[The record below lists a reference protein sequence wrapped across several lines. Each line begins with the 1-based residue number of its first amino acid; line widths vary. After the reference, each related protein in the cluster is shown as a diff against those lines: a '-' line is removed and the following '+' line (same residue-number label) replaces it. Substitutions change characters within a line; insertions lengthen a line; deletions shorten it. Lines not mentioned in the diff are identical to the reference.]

1 MPPDDPYKYFRIEA
15 AELAFKLGQGALD
28 IGQGAAVSGGVAALL
43 RYAHTL
49 KGAARVVRQIAVA
62 DHAHALEDVLGPYRG
77 ENAVVPRECA
87 QLLLEQVDAI
97 SGLLEHLESK
107 PTGPSPQA
115 LERAQPGAGR
125 EPESSRTVRSEVGEV
140 DAVIDGLGEA
150 LVEVETLRGSLQGL
164 AETRR
169 LAELCGRQLAAP
181 RRGDA
186 QKLSLALDRAQRQSE
201 ELETALLHVDRG
213 LRQSLERLGRELG
226 QTHAAAE
233 RLRLVPASS
242 MFGPLERAAHDA
254 AQELG
259 KRVSFSAAG
268 GEVKLDGY
276 VLGAAQSALLHVV
289 RNAVA
294 HGIEAASARHAAGK
308 PPTGSVRLTVG
319 RRGREV
325 VFTCQ
330 DDGRGLDVEGVRR
343 ALTQTGDSAHGL
355 SDEALLER
363 LLRTRVSTSGS
374 VTRLAGR
381 GIGLDVLR
389 DAADTLGG
397 SVQLSTRSGQGF
409 RVELRLPL
417 SLAAVSAVVA
427 VCNGQTIAVPL
438 DAVVESVRFE
448 QGQIARTAAH
458 ESVSHQG
465 QALPFA
471 PLSRALGHAV
481 SGSPRAWSCLIVR
494 SPSGTVAVGV
504 DRLLGVRQ
512 LVLRPL
518 PDAARATALVSG
530 ATLDALGNPELVLEA
545 EGVVLAVKRLS
556 GSQPHAGRSS
566 TPILVIDDSLTTR
579 MLEQSILES
588 AGYEVE
594 LATSGEEGLAKARQ
608 RAYALF
614 LVDVEMPG
622 IDGFTFVDRA
632 RRDPEL
638 SAVPAVLVSSRCAPE
653 DFARGKSAGAR
664 GYIVKDRF
672 DQRELLGLIQ
682 ELVGV

>member
-15 AELAFKLGQGALD
+15 AEIALRLGQGALD
-28 IGQGAAVSGGVAALL
+28 IGQGAAITGGVAALL
-43 RYAHTL
+43 RHAHTL
-49 KGAARVVRQIAVA
+49 KGAARVVKQIAIA
-62 DHAHALEDVLGPYRG
+62 NHAHALEDVLGPYRS
-77 ENAVVPRECA
+77 ENAAVPRECA
-87 QLLLEQVDAI
+87 RLLLEQIDAI
-97 SGLLEHLESK
+97 SALLERLDDRGPTRAK
-107 PTGPSPQA
+107 PAPAGPSP
-115 LERAQPGAGR
+115 GR
-125 EPESSRTVRSEVGEV
+125 EPEITRTVRCEVGEV

-150 LVEVETLRGSLQGL
+150 LVELETLRRSLKGV

-186 QKLSLALDRAQRQSE
+186 QKLSLALDQAQRQTE
-201 ELETALLHVDRG
+201 ELETALLHIDRG

-233 RLRLVPASS
+233 RLRLVQATSI
-242 MFGPLERAAHDA
+242 FGPLERTAHDA
-254 AQELG
+254 AEELG
-259 KRVSFSAAG
+259 KRVTFTASG

-276 VLGAAQSALLHVV
+276 VLGVAQNALLHVV
-289 RNAVA
+289 RNAVV
-294 HGIEAASARHAAGK
+294 HGLEASSVRHAAGK
-308 PPTGSVRLTVG
+308 PPAGSVRVG
-319 RRGREV
+319 VSRRGREV
-325 VFTCQ
+325 VFTCR
-330 DDGRGLDVEGVRR
+330 DDGQGLDVEGVRR
-343 ALTQTGDSAHGL
+343 ALTQTGDTAHGL

-363 LLRTRVSTSGS
+363 LLRTRVSTAGS

-389 DAADTLGG
+389 EAADTLGG
-397 SVQLSTRSGQGF
+397 SVQLGTRPGLGF
-409 RVELRLPL
+409 SVELRLPL

-427 VCNGQTIAVPL
+427 VCGGQTLAIPL

-448 QGQIARTAAH
+448 QSQIARTAAH
-458 ESVSHQG
+458 ESVSHAG

-471 PLSRALGHAV
+471 PLSRVLGVAA

-494 SPSGTVAVGV
+494 SESGTVAVGV
-504 DRLLGVRQ
+504 DRLLGVRL
-512 LVLRPL
+512 LVLRAL
-518 PDAARATALVSG
+518 PDAARATSLVSG
-530 ATLDALGNPELVLEA
+530 ATLDALGNPELVLDA
-545 EGVVLAVKRLS
+545 EGLVLAVQRLS
-556 GSQPHAGRSS
+556 GAQSHASRSS
-566 TPILVIDDSLTTR
+566 VPILIVDDSLTTR

-594 LATSGEEGLAKARQ
+594 LATSGEEGLAKARL

-632 RRDPEL
+632 RSDPDL
-638 SAVPAVLVSSRCAPE
+638 AGVPAVLVSSRCAPE